1 MTLQSEMQLGKK
13 SLDEIFIK
21 EYCLICGT
29 QRCPTDGEAFDT
41 CQYYKK
47 FKKDEMNE
55 WIRRIYFKN
64 FSK

>member
-21 EYCLICGT
+21 EYCLMCGT
-29 QRCPTDGEAFDT
+29 QMCPMNEEAFDT
-41 CQYYKK
+41 CRYYKK

-55 WIRRIYFKN
+55 QLRKIYFKD